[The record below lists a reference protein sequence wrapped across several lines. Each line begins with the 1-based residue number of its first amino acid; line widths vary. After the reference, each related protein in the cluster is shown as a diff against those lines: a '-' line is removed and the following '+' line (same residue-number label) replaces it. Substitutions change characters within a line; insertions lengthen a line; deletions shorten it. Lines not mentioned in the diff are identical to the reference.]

1 MRINKFLV
9 AIIIL
14 IIVSTSAA
22 CGNSKK
28 DTTVAVPNPSQSTF
42 TTTIVTMTTTTNTMC
57 SHYGGE
63 ATCTSQAICEK
74 CGQPYGIQ
82 VEHSFIEIEE
92 NLPTCEENGYSAHRV
107 CQGCNYIEGKIV
119 LSATGH
125 QDMDGD
131 YVCDNGCNTTIV
143 HDHDWMDATCQA
155 PKTCSKCGLSEGDI
169 ASHFYESGFCITCG
183 ISDAATHLTNAIISF
198 NNISNRVSYSENLQV
213 WMANGVTFINN
224 KNDSLIDVAGN
235 YDPIRC
241 YGLSEI
247 IIQGIGINKI
257 EFFCYSNA
265 YATILQNS
273 ISECTDVKISVNGKV
288 VTVEFDRSVDAFVI
302 ESITG
307 QIRLTSIVINSQ
319 N

>member
-28 DTTVAVPNPSQSTF
+28 DTTVTVPNPSQSTF
-42 TTTIVTMTTTTNTMC
+42 TTTIATMTTTTNTMC

-63 ATCTSQAICEK
+63 ATCTSKAMCEK

-143 HDHDWMDATCQA
+143 HDHDWIDATCKA

-169 ASHFYESGFCITCG
+169 GNHVYANGNCIKCG
-183 ISDAATHLTNAIISF
+183 EKEIIVDFSNNVLAF
-198 NNISNRVSYSENLQV
+198 NNISNRVSYNQNSQV
-213 WMANGVTFINN
+213 WSANGITFINN
-224 KNDSLIDVAGN
+224 KNDSLADV
-235 YDPIRC
+235 YDEYNPIRC

-247 IIQGIGINKI
+247 IVESMGMTEI
-257 EFFCYSNA
+257 EFICSKDG
-265 YATILQNS
+265 YATILKNS
-273 ISECTDVKISVNGKV
+273 IGAGTGITVIVNGEK
-288 VTVEFDRSVDAFVI
+288 VTVKFDKPVDTFTI
-302 ESITG
+302 KSMTG
-307 QIRLTSIVINSQ
+307 QVRLTSIVINPQ